1 MKHLLLLLMVPFTF
15 SGEAELIHYSP
26 SLDLTTLP
34 DEQPKI
40 EVIEE
45 KDHTDY
51 LLEALIQVESQG
63 NENAVGDKHLS
74 RPSIGVLQIRPIMV
88 REVTRILKKH
98 KVEKK
103 YTLEDRYSR
112 EKSIEMFYIW
122 QAFHHADDSDEV
134 IARCWNGGSKGWKR
148 KSTLYYWS
156 KVQIEINNLKS
167 QKLANNE

>member
-1 MKHLLLLLMVPFTF
+1 MKHLLLLLMIPFTF
-15 SGEAELIHYSP
+15 SGGAEQV
-26 SLDLTTLP
+26 SLSELKDL
-34 DEQPKI
+34 EIKKI
-40 EVIEE
+40 EQEIVEE
-45 KDHTDY
+45 KEDHTDY

-74 RPSIGVLQIRPIMV
+74 RPSIGILQIRPIMV
-88 REVTRILKKH
+88 REVNRILKKH
-98 KVEKK
+98 KVKKK

-122 QAFHHADDSDEV
+122 QSFHHSDDSDEV

-148 KSTLYYWS
+148 NSTLYYWS
-156 KVQIEINNLKS
+156 KVQTEINNLKS

>member
-1 MKHLLLLLMVPFTF
+1 MKHFLLLFLIPLTF
-15 SGEAELIHYSP
+15 SGGAESVQYSP
-26 SLDLTTLP
+26 AFDLQQLP

-40 EVIEE
+40 EVVKEE
-45 KDHTDY
+45 DHTDY
-51 LLEALIQVESQG
+51 LLEALIQVESRG

-74 RPSIGVLQIRPIMV
+74 RPSVGVLQIRPIMV
-88 REVTRILKKH
+88 KEVNRILKKH
-98 KVEKK
+98 KVKKK